1 MVADDQ
7 MNNQSDTLFAS
18 RIPDASAAVIAG
30 GKSSRFGS
38 PKAAAILMDRQL
50 IDYSIQAGYRISN
63 EVFLVT
69 ADTVPFN
76 NPFAPAIVDI
86 YPDCGPMGGILTA
99 LLYATKPYVCTLPCD
114 MPMISTEM
122 FQVLNAHKT
131 ASRPVVARSEKGLE
145 PLVAI
150 WPVPAWNV
158 LYYFIREDKNSIR
171 HALWELEAIEV
182 YIPGEIADYTPDLFT
197 NINFREDLRKVNTMR
212 PAI

>member
-30 GKSSRFGS
+30 GNSSRFGS

-86 YPDCGPMGGILTA
+86 YPDEMEIKF
-99 LLYATKPYVCTLPCD
+99 YAWRQPEPVSAIDDLKP
-114 MPMISTEM
+114 
-122 FQVLNAHKT
+122 HH
-131 ASRPVVARSEKGLE
+131 VVKLKRQ
-145 PLVAI
+145 
-150 WPVPAWNV
+150 
-158 LYYFIREDKNSIR
+158 
-171 HALWELEAIEV
+171 
-182 YIPGEIADYTPDLFT
+182 
-197 NINFREDLRKVNTMR
+197 
-212 PAI
+212 